1 MSIKSELKNVLFVLM
16 SFTVI
21 STLLTALSM
30 FFLFED
36 AITVG
41 YWSLSVLI
49 AVLVLQG
56 FTIWYYK
63 RKDRMII

>member
-1 MSIKSELKNVLFVLM
+1 MSIKSELKNVLFVLT

-21 STLLTALSM
+21 SILLTALSM